1 MEEKRFVI
9 RPRLERKLLE
19 DLVALHSKV
28 GKDTDTKIN
37 RIANAVL
44 LIAGIVLLVCSAVLF
59 WLDGVSGTSVLSLA
73 LGVFAVVW
81 FALRGRIAARR
92 MQRSSEKYAQNQVIT
107 LDDAGIRVE
116 STAALTAYRYD
127 AVEAIYRWQRDYSD
141 TVSRIAA
148 DMGVRMIDLR
158 RFFLRDGHSPE
169 ELLCDDGIH
178 PSRIGQGLIFDAFSA
193 AL

>member
-1 MEEKRFVI
+1 MEEKRFFI

-19 DLVALHSKV
+19 DLVAHHSKV

-127 AVEAIYRWQRDYSD
+127 AVEAIYRWRGAYVLYVDK
-141 TVSRIAA
+141 IHILPLPAA
-148 DMGVRMIDLR
+148 DFTEGDPAACGEYL
-158 RFFLRDGHSPE
+158 SE
-169 ELLCDDGIH
+169 KT
-178 PSRIGQGLIFDAFSA
+178 GLPVQTPADQKKEHQQ
-193 AL
+193 